1 MEASPLGEKSREEA
15 PAPGLRV
22 LVVDDDRNVRA
33 TLAVCLEDAGCEA
46 QLVASPQSA
55 LEAVAARPFELA
67 FVDLRLGQAS
77 GLDLI
82 PQLLAES
89 PGIAVV
95 MITAYATVDTAV
107 QAVKQGAYDYVPKP
121 FTPEEIRL
129 VVRRV
134 AAERATRSR
143 LAALEQDLRE
153 ATPEVELESD
163 APAVRAALA
172 TLERAAAS
180 EAPVLLTG
188 ESGTG
193 KGVFARALHAR
204 SSRHAG
210 PFVIVNCPTLSAELL
225 ASELFG
231 HARGAFTGAVQ
242 DQPGRVEAAAGGTLF
257 LDEIAEIA
265 PALQAKLLR
274 FAQDRSFERV
284 GESRTRHADVRL
296 VAATNRDLA
305 LEVREGRFREDLFY
319 RLNVLE
325 IRIPPLRERPQDVLR
340 LARRFL
346 EHFARAA
353 KRRPLT
359 LSSEAEQALL
369 AHSWPGNV
377 RELRNAME
385 RCTILGSGERLDVA
399 SLPFAPRAA
408 ADGAP
413 RAGDEIDLETL
424 EREHIRRIL
433 ESTPRLEE
441 AARKLGIDDSTL
453 WRKRKRYGL

>member
-1 MEASPLGEKSREEA
+1 VSADA
-15 PAPGLRV
+15 PARETPFRV

-33 TLAVCLEDAGCEA
+33 TLGVCLEDAGCET
-46 QLVASPQSA
+46 QLVASGESA
-55 LEAVAARPFELA
+55 LEAVAERA
-67 FVDLRLGQAS
+67 FDLVFLDLRLGQAS

-82 PQLLAES
+82 PRLLAES

-134 AAERATRSR
+134 AAERATRAR

-204 SSRHAG
+204 SPRRAG

-265 PALQAKLLR
+265 PPLQAKLLR

-284 GESRTRHADVRL
+284 GESRTRHADVRI

-305 LEVREGRFREDLFY
+305 REVAEGRFREDLFY
-319 RLNVLE
+319 RLNVVE
-325 IRIPPLRERPQDVLR
+325 IRVPALRERPGDVLR
-340 LARRFL
+340 LAQRFL
-346 EHFARAA
+346 AHFARAA
-353 KRRPLT
+353 RRRPQT
-359 LSSEAEQALL
+359 LSQPAEAALL
-369 AHSWPGNV
+369 AHAWPGNV

-385 RCTILGSGERLDVA
+385 RCTILCAGDLIDA
-399 SLPFAPRAA
+399 AALPFAPRAA
-408 ADGAP
+408 TDGAP
-413 RAGDEIDLETL
+413 RAGDAIDLETL
-424 EREHIRRIL
+424 EREHVRRVL
-433 ESTPRLEE
+433 ERAPTLEE
-441 AARKLGIDDSTL
+441 AARVLGIDDSTL